1 MEAAGNRKE
10 FAAIF
15 EWVRSIINH
24 LYWAVMSTNPGDFT
38 MITAKW
44 ESVINHIQN
53 IHDGHGSRFPITWC
67 KPSCNCFSLTQ
78 KNGLSQ
84 VCHQHQYTL
93 TNKIAK

>member
-1 MEAAGNRKE
+1 MEAAGNKKE
-10 FAAIF
+10 FAPIL

-53 IHDGHGSRFPITWC
+53 IHDGHGSRLPKCLHGVNPPATVPI
-67 KPSCNCFSLTQ
+67 SQ
-78 KNGLSQ
+78 KNGLNQ
-84 VCHQHQYTL
+84 VSMPSASIYD
-93 TNKIAK
+93 KK